1 MIFALLTEV
10 EDMAGG
16 HGENRISCLFVGVVR
31 NINQIID
38 LNFFSCYKLRW
49 RKLKWNL
56 VIFYF
61 FILIATHCSMTP

>member
-31 NINQIID
+31 KINQIID
-38 LNFFSCYKLRW
+38 LNFFHVAS
-49 RKLKWNL
+49 
-56 VIFYF
+56 
-61 FILIATHCSMTP
+61 